1 MPSSLYIFWMSY
13 FYNLKLFPP
22 SNMILHALQASPI
35 ASLDDCF
42 EDDNTNPKFYSILT
56 YILSCTSFC
65 YIVSCIFH
73 CFLFRQNRMFTTVIS
88 LKTFMSQ
95 NINSFLNLSA
105 CLCISWNLNWYNSKS
120 LYFTEF
126 LLRMIVRMPKFYI
139 TTRWCMASKAVM
151 LKCNVLHF

>member
-1 MPSSLYIFWMSY
+1 MYQQVCSKANQNYKQIIVHCFIVILVP
-13 FYNLKLFPP
+13 NRLKGSFLIEFVTSRKNALFFVHFLDELLLQFKTFPP

-65 YIVSCIFH
+65 YSVSCIFH

-105 CLCISWNLNWYNSKS
+105 CLWIS
-120 LYFTEF
+120 
-126 LLRMIVRMPKFYI
+126 
-139 TTRWCMASKAVM
+139 
-151 LKCNVLHF
+151 